1 MIHIDL
7 EWNQVRV
14 CEGKKELYMKR
25 KTPIQLCITKNIY
38 DVESKKI
45 EIKTTNVKRY
55 AWSTFCFKRYI

>member
-1 MIHIDL
+1 
-7 EWNQVRV
+7 VRV

-25 KTPIQLCITKNIY
+25 KPPIQLCITKNIY
-38 DVESKKI
+38 DVESKKF